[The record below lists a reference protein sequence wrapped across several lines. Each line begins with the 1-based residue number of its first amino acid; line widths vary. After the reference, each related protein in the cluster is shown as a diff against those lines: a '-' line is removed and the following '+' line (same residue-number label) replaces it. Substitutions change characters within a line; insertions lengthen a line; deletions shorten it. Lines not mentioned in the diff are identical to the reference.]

1 MRQNPG
7 AGPLRKIEKWL
18 GRKMLLECCL
28 NAGLSVVSLFLSVI
42 VLGFMFLLSCLLV
55 AAVYSALG
63 AYLGFV
69 PVGRM
74 SDSQFVL
81 AMGLT
86 AGAMVF
92 ILFTGNALSK
102 GKRTVNVR
110 YQSAQGQRG
119 QRSYITYVTSPLK
132 DVEDIIYAGP
142 RLLLASVGFI
152 DEIIRKLRLEVAACA
167 RILQVLLSRN
177 SRVSFA
183 ELTSRTGIA
192 FSFKIFPQ
200 LREIE
205 GVVFLSAEPPGLSL
219 TSDLR
224 AELFG
229 LLEEELIDVAEVEV
243 EPEVQPEPVDPN
255 SPHALLGIVETA
267 SPTQIKAAY
276 RKRIKECHPDK
287 FAGLGGERQSLAEER
302 AKQINAA
309 YDLLMAARRS

>member
-1 MRQNPG
+1 MRQNPR
-7 AGPLRKIEKWL
+7 AGPLRKIEQWL
-18 GRKMLLECCL
+18 GRKMLLESCL
-28 NAGLSVVSLFLSVI
+28 SAGLSVVSLFLSVI

-55 AAVYSALG
+55 GAVYSALG
-63 AYLGFV
+63 AYLDFV
-69 PVGRM
+69 PVGLM
-74 SDSQFVL
+74 SHSRFTL

-86 AGAMVF
+86 AVAMIFV
-92 ILFTGNALSK
+92 LFTGNALSK
-102 GKRTVNVR
+102 GRRVVNVR
-110 YQSAQGQRG
+110 YQSTQGRRG
-119 QRSYITYVTSPLK
+119 QRSYMTYVTSPLK
-132 DVEDIIYAGP
+132 DIEDIIYAGP

-152 DEIIRKLRLEVAACA
+152 DEIIRKLRLDVMACA
-167 RILQVLLSRN
+167 RIFQVLLSRN

-183 ELTSRTGIA
+183 ELASRTGIA
-192 FSFKIFPQ
+192 HSFKIFPQ

-229 LLEEELIDVAEVEV
+229 LLEEELIDVTEVEV

-255 SPHALLGIVETA
+255 SPHVLLGITETA

-287 FAGLGGERQSLAEER
+287 FAGLGEEWQSLAEER

-309 YDLLMAARRS
+309 YDLMMASRRS